1 MAVSCSSK
9 HLLSSSGK
17 LSKTS
22 IGSSPPGDASILDV
36 SRNAIARRWGT
47 GGYGSA
53 FPEEP
58 ITNYLDAQYYGPIE
72 IGTPKQTFNVIF
84 DTGSSNLWI
93 PSITCK
99 FTEIACRRHNRYDSK
114 KSSTAVA
121 NGTHFEIRYGSGSM
135 EGFVSQD
142 TVCVADVCVKDQLFA
157 EATHEPGI
165 AFLAAKFDGIL
176 GMGFYSISVN
186 GIPTPFDMMVEQG
199 LVEDSKFSFWL
210 NRNP

>member
-1 MAVSCSSK
+1 M
-9 HLLSSSGK
+9 HLLS
-17 LSKTS
+17 
-22 IGSSPPGDASILDV
+22 I
-36 SRNAIARRWGT
+36 R
-47 GGYGSA
+47 Y
-53 FPEEP
+53 
-58 ITNYLDAQYYGPIE
+58 IE
-72 IGTPKQTFNVIF
+72 IYVWIVLNLSYNVKDIIW
-84 DTGSSNLWI
+84 TLG
-93 PSITCK
+93 
-99 FTEIACRRHNRYDSK
+99 RHNRYDSG

-142 TVCVADVCVKDQLFA
+142 TVCVAEVCVKDQLFA

-210 NRNP
+210 NR